1 MQCKASNN
9 WINYRL
15 LGKKYTDYEEISHDI
30 QRLSVLSKYNLK
42 RGSNSETSK
51 SITFVCS
58 CNSRKIME
66 PLENENLG
74 KYGSI
79 IRRQVPYIPQ
89 YRGRPS
95 KKKQVKR
102 FNIDACNFRI
112 RFKFNKKQNLI
123 EFVKE
128 SYNPHNHPPCEKETL
143 EVSKLN
149 LDIFLTNYL
158 TPFEIIVTTKFIFN
172 NYFKLIN

>member
-9 WINYRL
+9 WINYRI
-15 LGKKYTDYEEISHDI
+15 LGKKYTDNEEISHDI
-30 QRLSVLSKYNLK
+30 QRLSTISKYNLK

-58 CNSRKIME
+58 CNSRKNME
-66 PLENENLG
+66 PLENEDLG
-74 KYGSI
+74 VYGSI
-79 IRRQVPYIPQ
+79 IRRQAPYIPQ
-89 YRGRPS
+89 SSGRPS
-95 KKKQVKR
+95 RKKKVKR

-112 RFKFNKKQNLI
+112 RFKFNKKNNVI

-128 SYNPHNHPPCEKETL
+128 SYNPHNHPPSEKETV

-149 LDIFLTNYL
+149 LNIFITKFHN
-158 TPFEIIVTTKFIFN
+158 FCEIINRNSKI
-172 NYFKLIN
+172 YFKLLILFN